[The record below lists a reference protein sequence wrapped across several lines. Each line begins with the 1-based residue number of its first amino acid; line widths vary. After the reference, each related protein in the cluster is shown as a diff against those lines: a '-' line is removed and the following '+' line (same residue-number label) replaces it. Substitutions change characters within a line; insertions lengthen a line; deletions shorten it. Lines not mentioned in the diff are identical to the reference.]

1 MRKVCSCKYNDH
13 DGVKPFNKYS
23 IGQMYI
29 FNVEL
34 IPLIL
39 DKGSSK
45 ERTSPPSHE
54 TVLDSLASHG
64 SSCLTHLL
72 FVYNS
77 IDTLHI

>member
-13 DGVKPFNKYS
+13 DGVKSFNKYS

-45 ERTSPPSHE
+45 ERTSPPL
-54 TVLDSLASHG
+54 TKP
-64 SSCLTHLL
+64 CLTVSHHTALRA
-72 FVYNS
+72 
-77 IDTLHI
+77 